1 LKGLKFEESRD
12 FCQKQGM
19 AAQWKPGCHH
29 QGKSGSSRGGPRWK
43 EGKIAAPSLS
53 FFSATTIPLKTRKAG
68 TKLQSDG
75 IQYSNAL
82 KNATKTCEK

>member
-1 LKGLKFEESRD
+1 LKNREISVRSKAWQHSGNQAVTTKE
-12 FCQKQGM
+12 KV
-19 AAQWKPGCHH
+19 AAAEAALVC
-29 QGKSGSSRGGPRWK
+29 K

-53 FFSATTIPLKTRKAG
+53 FFSATTIPLKTRKAS